1 MAIVGG
7 SEITVHI
14 YINMGYIKIDNKKIY
29 VRIIVRHNTSRT
41 YVTIDD
47 ETKQEYIISFDD
59 LKYDDNGS

>member
-41 YVTIDD
+41 YIAIND
-47 ETKQEYIISFDD
+47 ETKQEYVIPFDAI
-59 LKYDDNGS
+59 KYDDNGS